1 MAAEEVFW
9 GSVTLGLAD
18 SNPLSTNALL
28 LIYGVNLKLWINQD
42 FKSSGS
48 ETEDTGETYLIC
60 TPLRNF
66 TGWDPSY
73 TWKELALLF
82 PAQG

>member
-28 LIYGVNLKLWINQD
+28 LIYGVNLKL
-42 FKSSGS
+42 
-48 ETEDTGETYLIC
+48 
-60 TPLRNF
+60 
-66 TGWDPSY
+66 
-73 TWKELALLF
+73 
-82 PAQG
+82 